1 MKQPGLWCDKYHSLT
16 CSASPPQLHTVTL
29 SALVIYGEIALDV
42 NGEIR
47 LRSLV
52 MPDASFDI
60 KEEND

>member
-1 MKQPGLWCDKYHSLT
+1 M
-16 CSASPPQLHTVTL
+16 PPPAELYTVTL
-29 SALVIYGEIALDV
+29 SALVIYGEMALDV